1 MNVIGRADHAAPK
14 EPPMKHYAKAITGAC
29 GIAATLL
36 AAGVLD
42 GVAEA
47 IVSGLLGV
55 ATAAGV
61 YGVENKPA
69 A

>member
-1 MNVIGRADHAAPK
+1 
-14 EPPMKHYAKAITGAC
+14 MKRYAKAITAAC
-29 GIAATLL
+29 GVGATLL

-47 IVSGLLGV
+47 IVAGLLGV

-61 YGVENKPA
+61 YGVPNEPA